1 MPHIA
6 NIRQFW
12 LGILFIAIGAFALW
26 QLPRPIGSL
35 SAMGPGYFPM
45 LLGIGLLLAGAASI
59 VVAIRSHARA
69 EVEHLSLVPTF
80 FIISGIVAMALL
92 IDRAGLA
99 VSLLCMVLGTCYDRA
114 LKYPLQVAAIYLAV
128 LGLTWFVFIY
138 LIKVPIRLF
147 W

>member
-12 LGILFIAIGAFALW
+12 LGTLFTAIGAFALW

-59 VVAIRSHARA
+59 VAAIRSHARA

-92 IDRAGLA
+92 IDHAGLA
-99 VSLLCMVLGTCYDRA
+99 VSLLCMVLGTCYDRV
-114 LKYPLQVAAIYLAV
+114 LKHPLQVAAIYLAV

-138 LIKVPIRLF
+138 LVKVPIRLF

>member
-12 LGILFIAIGAFALW
+12 LGMLFTAIGAFALW

-59 VVAIRSHARA
+59 VAAIRSHARA

-99 VSLLCMVLGTCYDRA
+99 VSLLCMVLGTCYDRV
-114 LKYPLQVAAIYLAV
+114 LRHPLQVAAIYLAV